1 VLYDDQSKGFAMNSE
16 RKTEQKGMR
25 EKENM
30 DKAVEA
36 YKDREVIFSQRPIA
50 GLLEKVRSGKV
61 GVF

>member
-1 VLYDDQSKGFAMNSE
+1 MLL
-16 RKTEQKGMR
+16 RKMR